1 MCQIQNRE
9 DFPSADNDGPAEQS
23 INALPAIKVADPE
36 GKSGGKLKAVSSWS
50 AACKSDLELQPH
62 FIHLAFLAFSTFW
75 SNAKGEITIL

>member
-1 MCQIQNRE
+1 
-9 DFPSADNDGPAEQS
+9 
-23 INALPAIKVADPE
+23 LAIDRRGGVVGNW